1 MKKFLG
7 ISGVILTAAVVFMG
21 CGRGDADPG
30 RVYMPD
36 MAYSSTI
43 ESYAMRDSN
52 KFTSNVNNKGSL
64 IYFNGAPVAG
74 TIKRG
79 GELYQYT
86 LSNDSAGYAQSAA
99 VKNPIGEVS
108 KANMDE
114 AARLFNIN
122 CAVCHDAKGTG
133 QGPLAAKVPG
143 VANLTGDVYKLMA
156 DGTMFHSIAYGK
168 NNMGAY
174 ASQLNRKQRWM
185 MIKYIR
191 TLQSGTTA
199 AVKADSTKT
208 ATAPAAKD
216 SAAKK

>member
-1 MKKFLG
+1 MKKLLS
-7 ISGVILTAAVVFMG
+7 ISAIVVLMS
-21 CGRGDADPG
+21 CGAGDRNPG

-36 MAYSSTI
+36 MAYSRTI

-52 KFTSNVNNKGSL
+52 VFTSNVNNKGSL

-79 GELYQYT
+79 ELYPYT

-99 VKNPIGEVS
+99 VKTPIGEVS
-108 KANMDE
+108 KAEMDE
-114 AARLFNIN
+114 AARLYNIQ

-133 QGPLAAKVPG
+133 QGPLAGKVPG
-143 VANLTGDVYKLMA
+143 VANLTGDVYKAMA

-174 ASQLNRKQRWM
+174 ASQLDRKQRWM
-185 MIKYIR
+185 MVKYIR
-191 TLQSGTTA
+191 TLQIGTTA
-199 AVKADSTKT
+199 AKADSTKP

-216 SAAKK
+216 SAVKK

>member
-1 MKKFLG
+1 MKKLLS
-7 ISGVILTAAVVFMG
+7 ISAIVVLMS
-21 CGRGDADPG
+21 CGAGDRNPG

-36 MAYSSTI
+36 MAYSRTI

-52 KFTSNVNNKGSL
+52 VFTSNVNNKGSL

-79 GELYQYT
+79 ELYPYT

-108 KANMDE
+108 KAEMDE
-114 AARLFNIN
+114 AARLYNIQ

-133 QGPLAAKVPG
+133 QGPLAGKVPG
-143 VANLTGDVYKLMA
+143 VANLTGDVYKAMA

-174 ASQLNRKQRWM
+174 ASQLDRKQRWM
-185 MIKYIR
+185 MVKYIR
-191 TLQSGTTA
+191 TLQGGTTA
-199 AVKADSTKT
+199 AAKADSAKP
-208 ATAPAAKD
+208 ATTPAAKD
-216 SAAKK
+216 SAVKK